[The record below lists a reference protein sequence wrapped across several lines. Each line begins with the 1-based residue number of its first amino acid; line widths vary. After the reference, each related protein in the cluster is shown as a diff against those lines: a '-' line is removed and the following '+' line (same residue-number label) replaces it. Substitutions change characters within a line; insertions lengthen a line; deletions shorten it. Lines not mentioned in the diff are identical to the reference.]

1 MSVIA
6 IILISLIC
14 LLSLIVVITKGN
26 KIEKKQEE
34 INLLEKDLIFKE
46 KINTLQSIDHLSTD
60 SKRETRRKKRVNRKM
75 QRIKKLN
82 KF

>member
-1 MSVIA
+1 
-6 IILISLIC
+6 LQ
-14 LLSLIVVITKGN
+14 T
-26 KIEKKQEE
+26 IE
-34 INLLEKDLIFKE
+34 
-46 KINTLQSIDHLSTD
+46 HLSTD

>member
-1 MSVIA
+1 M
-6 IILISLIC
+6 
-14 LLSLIVVITKGN
+14 KGN
-26 KIEKKQEE
+26 KVEKKQEE
-34 INLLEKDLIFKE
+34 INLLEKDLIFKD
-46 KINTLQSIDHLSTD
+46 KINTLQTIEHLSTD